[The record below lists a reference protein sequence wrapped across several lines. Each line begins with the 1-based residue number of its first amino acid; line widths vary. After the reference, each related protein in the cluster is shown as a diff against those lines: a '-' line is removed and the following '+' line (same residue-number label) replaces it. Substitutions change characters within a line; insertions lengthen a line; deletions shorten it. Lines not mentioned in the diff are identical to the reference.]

1 MSLKA
6 DLGIATQDIFIDT
19 LFTLTS
25 IAGDTPV
32 IADADTGFGS
42 TLNIA
47 RTVQMYERAGAA
59 ALHLEDQVMY
69 VKPSQRRI
77 YLYPFILLLYS
88 QLKVS
93 SV

>member
-1 MSLKA
+1 M
-6 DLGIATQDIFIDT
+6 FISN

-42 TLNIA
+42 ALNIK

-59 ALHLEDQVMY
+59 AFHIEDQVMY
-69 VKPSQRRI
+69 GHH
-77 YLYPFILLLYS
+77 F
-88 QLKVS
+88 S
-93 SV
+93 SASAAVTRM